1 MNATVK
7 HKPSCADAFE
17 SGVLPLPEALD
28 RILDATRPVTSFECL
43 AIRAALGRV
52 LYADIVALTHV
63 PPHTNSAMDGYALN
77 SEQFPEQGTRE
88 FCVIGIAY
96 AGRPFTR
103 QPDKGECIR
112 IMTGAAIPP
121 GTDSVVMQEQV
132 EPLGNRIKIGKGHRR
147 GQNVRLAGED
157 ITAGNTLL
165 NQGTR
170 LRAAELGLLASQGIA
185 EVCVYRRPR
194 VAFFSTGNELCSLGE
209 TRGDNA
215 IYDSNRYTLFGMLSE
230 LGMELIDMG
239 VVKDQR
245 DTITD
250 ALQCAASNADL
261 VITTGGVSVGEADY
275 VKDVLQLIGKVVFW
289 KVAMK
294 PGRPLAF
301 GQLAD
306 ALVFGLPGNPVAV
319 MVTFEQLVK
328 PALRRLTG
336 ETDRVPLRLQARC
349 LMTIRK
355 RPGRTEFVRGILER
369 DSLGHWAV
377 CSTGAQGSG
386 ILSSM
391 SRANCL
397 IVLPE
402 SSGTVGT
409 GEYVEVEPFP
419 P

>member
-1 MNATVK
+1 MSTPVK
-7 HKPSCADAFE
+7 QTSCCADTFE
-17 SGVLPLPEALD
+17 PGILPLQEALD
-28 RILDATRPVTSFECL
+28 RILGAARPVTGFEHL

-52 LYADIVALTHV
+52 LYTNIIALTDV
-63 PPHTNSAMDGYALN
+63 PPHTNSAMDGYAFN
-77 SEQFPEQGTRE
+77 SDQFPEQGTQE
-88 FCVIGIAY
+88 FSVIGTAY
-96 AGRPFTR
+96 AGQPFTR
-103 QPDKGECIR
+103 QPDKNECIR

-132 EPLGNRIKIGKGHRR
+132 ETLGDRIKIGEGHRR

-157 ITAGNTLL
+157 ITVGEALL
-165 NQGTR
+165 KRGTR

-230 LGMELIDMG
+230 LGMELIDRG
-239 VVKDQR
+239 VVKDRR
-245 DTITD
+245 DSITE
-250 ALQCAASNADL
+250 ALQCAANDADL

-275 VKDVLQLIGKVVFW
+275 VKEALQSSGKIDFW
-289 KVAMK
+289 KVAIK
-294 PGRPLAF
+294 PGRPLVF

-306 ALVFGLPGNPVAV
+306 ALFFGLPGNPVAV
-319 MVTFEQLVK
+319 MVTFEQFVK
-328 PALRRLTG
+328 PALKRLTG
-336 ETDRVPLRLQARC
+336 ETDGVPLRLQARC

-369 DSLGHWAV
+369 DNGGYWTV
-377 CSTGAQGSG
+377 RSTGAQGSG

-402 SSGTVGT
+402 SSGSVEI
-409 GEYVEVEPFP
+409 GEDVEVEPFSP
-419 P
+419 